1 MSAVHRQ
8 ELLDQLAHYGYPV
21 MPPMRRSDP
30 ETVLELL
37 VRQTEPRLMEGFP
50 VVLLNALR
58 ERATLKWE
66 LSKWH
71 PEDALGANG
80 SKRLAGLLAVS
91 YLLFRLFGVDG
102 HVQERVMRLLS
113 KFKEGAK
120 TLKDYEQPFLAST
133 NLTLDG
139 QVLSSERWKN
149 TFRRYY
155 LSPRDSQE
163 LEKRT
168 HALQLE
174 LLLSTIFTPRQKEL
188 LRKRAERAPMTPTE
202 RNYYYRTV
210 NKRLKVLANE
220 EVHHMA
226 RQMLNR

>member
-1 MSAVHRQ
+1 MSTAHRQ
-8 ELLDQLAHYGYPV
+8 ELLEQLAHYGYPV
-21 MPPMRRSDP
+21 MPPMRPSDP
-30 ETVLELL
+30 EAVLELL
-37 VRQTEPRLMEGFP
+37 VKQTEPRLMEGFP
-50 VVLLNALR
+50 VVLFNALR

-66 LSKWH
+66 LSKWN
-71 PEDALGANG
+71 PEDALGAKG
-80 SKRLAGLLAVS
+80 SQRLAGLLAVS
-91 YLLFRLFGVDG
+91 YLLFRLFGVEG
-102 HVQERVMRLLS
+102 NVQERVVHLLS
-113 KFKEGAK
+113 KFKEGTK
-120 TLKDYEQPFLAST
+120 KLKEYEQPFLAST
-133 NLTLDG
+133 SLTLDD

-155 LSPRDSQE
+155 LSPHDSQE
-163 LEKRT
+163 LDKRT

-220 EVHHMA
+220 EVHQMA
-226 RQMLNR
+226 RRLLNR